1 MLIEKLTGDRFF
13 SSHAIAP
20 VYLCNHIADCANK
33 VQVLLAAS
41 AAMQTFVGHEIPSSR
56 LIIRIGVLRLNF
68 FIFVWVLLDRLI
80 RPRLASQSW
89 WDRRNDHGQHLVV
102 EMVIPIRIGSDAFT
116 KIGNIF
122 AICESSSTMTLMN
135 PGHLVR
141 WYGRLLSSE
150 EKSDIPKIFRR

>member
-68 FIFVWVLLDRLI
+68 FISFLSFAGPTDTTQTCIPV
-80 RPRLASQSW
+80 
-89 WDRRNDHGQHLVV
+89 
-102 EMVIPIRIGSDAFT
+102 MVR
-116 KIGNIF
+116 
-122 AICESSSTMTLMN
+122 
-135 PGHLVR
+135 
-141 WYGRLLSSE
+141 SE
-150 EKSDIPKIFRR
+150 E